1 MFSILFRSH
10 DPSPAGYF
18 LVECDRY
25 VFHDKN
31 IVKHELRVKQN
42 WKRNII
48 LYLTGQLKLEEI
60 MRFQTKNILII
71 LFAVVAFGSLS
82 FSPGFA
88 AVKLNIVVIMS
99 DDIGWFNIGAY
110 HRGMISISPEPLET
124 VDDEILKYPRHP
136 DQTRPYRRVAL
147 ARKQR

>member
-1 MFSILFRSH
+1 
-10 DPSPAGYF
+10 
-18 LVECDRY
+18 
-25 VFHDKN
+25 
-31 IVKHELRVKQN
+31 
-42 WKRNII
+42 
-48 LYLTGQLKLEEI
+48 

-110 HRGMISISPEPLET
+110 HRGMISISPEPLEL